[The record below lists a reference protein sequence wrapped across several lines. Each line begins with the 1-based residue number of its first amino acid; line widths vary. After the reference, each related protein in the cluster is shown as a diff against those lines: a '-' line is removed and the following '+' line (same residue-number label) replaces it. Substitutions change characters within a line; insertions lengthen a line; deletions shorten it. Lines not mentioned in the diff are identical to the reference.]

1 MPKIQGKQI
10 ADSTITQDNLN
21 LTKPLS
27 TDLSSAATVEY
38 VNEYISTHSGTIGPA
53 EDGEYVDGIFTDFT
67 PDTPIGIAVD
77 RFNEMFLLLAPAPPS
92 TSWNNVFSNLSLSA
106 TYSANILGTTTTAT
120 NIVNTTTP
128 TYSLSDTVG
137 SGVAAKA
144 LPTGSNTLVFTL
156 SDSYNGTLET
166 ETITSTSTGN
176 STGIIRYTVADPY
189 VGQSGKA
196 GFWIG
201 ITDFNVPSSTLPA
214 IPPSG
219 TARTLTFSHPGSDSP
234 ETYNFYVNNA
244 QTPSV
249 GSISGTFP
257 TMTRYISGVP
267 SLKSG
272 DQITNVTFTATNAV
286 SYFYNSAFYD
296 FTGTLINSSTNNP
309 PTTIPTTVG
318 QTVIESGKIA
328 TVKSATQFSDTSVS
342 FTITVRSANGS
353 SGTGTLTSNIH
364 RIDTVSDE
372 TSRLTSGSGSYP
384 SSGYGGVFDSSQSLV
399 GAYSSEM
406 MLKNGIY
413 QYPSG
418 NYTNFGGSNYST
430 ATGTRWVT
438 FNLGTFANN
447 SAFTLNFIDSNGI
460 SVIYGQ
466 ANLLVEVK
474 IDGASGTKWVDGD
487 SAYSNGENPGAISG
501 NDGVAAVVVGSST
514 PTSRRITFGSIT
526 YSGNIIVRI
535 GITGSGVTF
544 KSLTATDKV

>member
-10 ADSTITQDNLN
+10 ADSTITQGNLN

-27 TDLSSAATVEY
+27 TELSSAATVGY

-67 PDTPIGIAVD
+67 QNTPIGTAVD

-92 TSWNNVFSNLSLSA
+92 TSWNDVFSNLSLSS
-106 TYSANILGTTTTAT
+106 TYSAKILGTTTTAT

-128 TYSLSDTVG
+128 TYSLSSTVG
-137 SGVAAKA
+137 PGVKAKA

-156 SDSYNGTLET
+156 RDSYNGTLET

-189 VGQSGKA
+189 DGPGKA
-196 GFWIG
+196 GFWDG
-201 ITDFNVPSSTLPA
+201 ITDFSIQSGNLPT
-214 IPPSG
+214 IPAG
-219 TARTLTFSHPGSDSP
+219 AEQRTLTFSHPGTDTP
-234 ETYNFYVNNA
+234 ETLLFYVDNA
-244 QTPSV
+244 QAPSV

-257 TMTRYISGVP
+257 KISRYISGVP
-267 SLKSG
+267 SLKVG
-272 DQITNVTFTATNAV
+272 DQITNVKFTATNAV
-286 SYFYNSAFYD
+286 SYFYNSDFYD
-296 FTGTLINSSTNNP
+296 FSGTLIEPSKNNP
-309 PTTIPTTVG
+309 PTTRPTTSG
-318 QTVIESGKIA
+318 QTVMESGKIA
-328 TVKSATQFSDTSVS
+328 TVKNDEHFSDKSVS

-353 SGTGTLTSNIH
+353 SGTGELKSNIH

-372 TSRLTSGSGSYP
+372 TSRLTSGSGPYP
-384 SSGYGGVFDSSQSLV
+384 SSGYGGVFDSSISLV
-399 GAYSSEM
+399 GTYSSEM

-418 NYTNFGGSNYST
+418 DYTDYGGFNYLT
-430 ATGTRWVT
+430 ATGTRWAT
-438 FNLGTFANN
+438 FKLGTFTNN
-447 SAFTLNFIDSNGI
+447 SAFTLNFITSTGI
-460 SVIYGQ
+460 SAIYGQ

-474 IDGASGTKWVDGD
+474 INGASGTKWVDGD
-487 SAYSNGENPGAISG
+487 SAYSNGDNPGAING
-501 NDGVAAVVVGSST
+501 DDGVAAVVVGSSS

-526 YSGNIIVRI
+526 YSGDIIVRI

-544 KSLTATDKV
+544 KSLTATNKV